1 MPCKTTATRRVPED
15 RWTVACR
22 RDRGAKMGMGEW
34 ILCELPATA
43 SAERVTRQQPS
54 PTGQFHVPYTVSW
67 AYRPRPRRA
76 GPSLLPCPLSH
87 QPRVS

>member
-1 MPCKTTATRRVPED
+1 
-15 RWTVACR
+15 
-22 RDRGAKMGMGEW
+22 MGMGEW

-76 GPSLLPCPLSH
+76 GPSLLPSRGPPCSHRSSDGVHGIPLTGSCRAGG
-87 QPRVS
+87 Q